1 MLYLAYKDEN
11 GQALA
16 GVYNDCELFGLLF
29 NPLREQLLVFSLNSI
44 HGKTYAEKKENLRNK
59 AIDFQLINSEISGG
73 GLSWGEY
80 AAVTNFF
87 ETYGRRFG
95 LLREFR
101 ENAIC

>member
-11 GQALA
+11 GTGAA
-16 GVYNDCELFGLLF
+16 GLFDYEDLHSVLF
-29 NPLREQLLVFSLNSI
+29 NPSRKQLCIIDLDRI
-44 HGKTYAEKKENLRNK
+44 HGKTYTDKKEYIRNK
-59 AIDFQLINSEISGG
+59 AIDFQLIDSEISGG

-80 AAVTNFF
+80 AAVANFF